1 MNRTFAEYATSTAFS
16 ITLSKHQCNCLLRA
30 ELGADLYM
38 LTVGSMQGLEARGLV
53 FWHRDESGR
62 ACGFAGLTEAGKLMV
77 GLIKQAGLT
86 IESTNTVSVI
96 RRMAREA
103 A

>member
-1 MNRTFAEYATSTAFS
+1 VNQTFTEYATSTAFS
-16 ITLSKHQCNCLLRA
+16 ISLSKHQCNCLLRA
-30 ELGADLYM
+30 ELDTDLWA
-38 LTVGSMQGLEARGLV
+38 LTVGSMRALEARGLV
-53 FWHRDESGR
+53 NWHVDENGR